1 MVRHA
6 AAGTRI
12 WVLFA
17 VLLVVLEGTRAFGAE
32 GAVNSSLVLGL
43 FHKFHKPPWG
53 GGNQFLI
60 ALARELRK
68 KSIVVNQLSKPRDDI
83 NLYLANAITFKF
95 EDLLNQEGSGKNR
108 IVHRVDGPYYSAR
121 YGKDP
126 RISRSDPWRAFEDE
140 KVWNINNK
148 LACATIF
155 QSKWSYDMNILLG
168 YKPKEPYFII
178 PNSVDAEIFN
188 SVNRTTW
195 EAHPQRKTRLISSA
209 WASNERK
216 GYKTH
221 DWLDKN
227 LDFGRFEYTF
237 IGNVFKDSRFSNI
250 RIMEPVGSRE
260 LGVILKSFDIY
271 IAASYLEP
279 CSNAL
284 IEALV
289 SGLPVIYQKGS
300 GHDDLV
306 GDAGLG
312 YDTATE
318 IPQLLDKITS
328 DYESYQSR
336 IKVETMTS
344 ITERYLAVFDYC
356 SA

>member
-1 MVRHA
+1 MFVFISLLWA
-6 AAGTRI
+6 STYLLLIAGTEET
-12 WVLFA
+12 VSKG
-17 VLLVVLEGTRAFGAE
+17 E
-32 GAVNSSLVLGL
+32 NSSLALGL

-68 KSIVVNQLSKPRDDI
+68 KSIVVHQLSKPREDI
-83 NLYLANAITFKF
+83 NLYLANAITFRF
-95 EDLLNQEGSGKNR
+95 EELLKQEGSQKNR

-126 RISRSDPWRAFEDE
+126 RVSARDPWRSSEDE
-140 KVWNINNK
+140 KVWHINNK

-168 YKPKEPYFII
+168 YKPKEPSYII
-178 PNSVDAEIFN
+178 PNSVDADIFN
-188 SVNRTTW
+188 SKNRTVW
-195 EAHPQRKTRLISSA
+195 EPYPKRKTKLISSA
-209 WASNERK
+209 WANNQRK

-221 DWLDKN
+221 DWLDKH
-227 LDFGRFEYTF
+227 LDFDRFEYTF
-237 IGNVFKDSRFSNI
+237 IGNVFKDSRFSNVH
-250 RIMEPVGSRE
+250 IMEPLGSEE
-260 LGVILKSFDIY
+260 LGILLKSYDIY

-289 SGLPVIYQKGS
+289 SGLPVIYQRGS

-306 GDAGLG
+306 GEAGLG
-312 YDTATE
+312 YNSSDE
-318 IPQLLDKITS
+318 IPGLLNKVTN
-328 DYESYQSR
+328 DYKFYQSR
-336 IKVETMTS
+336 IKVETMAS
-344 ITERYLAVFDYC
+344 ISERYLAVFDRC
-356 SA
+356 SG